1 MTAQA
6 IRIAGLRKS
15 FGDQRVLDGIDLDV
29 AAGRVFALLGPNGA
43 GKTTLINILSTLVAP
58 DAGEASVCGHDV
70 VTGRE
75 GVKRSISLTGQSAA
89 VDDVLTGE
97 ENLRMMARLSGYS
110 PADARRRTAELIERF
125 DLADA
130 ARKRVKAYSGG
141 MRRRLDLALS
151 LVATPPVIFLDEP
164 TTGLDTRSRQALWAT
179 ILDLAA
185 QGITIFLTT
194 QYLDEAD
201 QLADRIA
208 VIDHGVVVAE
218 GTAAELKA
226 RVGGEVVELRN
237 ADDEIVRELPTDGTV
252 HGLRSAIDQLDAAAV
267 PGASV
272 SIRKPSMDDVF
283 LALTSGGASTAGTA
297 PTASTG
303 STASTASRTAEELE
317 VTR

>member
-6 IRIAGLRKS
+6 IQIAGLRKS
-15 FGDQRVLDGIDLDV
+15 FGDQRVLDGIDLSV
-29 AAGRVFALLGPNGA
+29 SAGSVFALLGPNGA

-58 DAGEASVCGHDV
+58 DEGTASVCGHDV
-70 VTGRE
+70 VHDRE
-75 GVKRSISLTGQSAA
+75 GVKRAISLTGQSAA

-97 ENLRMMARLSGYS
+97 ENLRMMARLSGYT
-110 PADARRRTAELIERF
+110 AAGARARTAELIERF
-125 DLADA
+125 DLGDA

-164 TTGLDTRSRQALWAT
+164 TTGLDTRSRQALWAM

-185 QGITIFLTT
+185 QGITILLTT
-194 QYLDEAD
+194 QYLEEAD

-218 GTAAELKA
+218 GTAAELKS
-226 RVGGEVVELRN
+226 RVGGEVVELRD

-252 HGLRSAIDQLDAAAV
+252 HGLRAAIDQLDAAAL
-267 PGASV
+267 PGGSV

-283 LALTSGGASTAGTA
+283 LALTSGAATPASTA
-297 PTASTG
+297 PTASR
-303 STASTASRTAEELE
+303 AAEEME